1 VLVLLIGWSA
11 APSAFAETKQS
22 RPAQQK
28 KINDSALMLLSGRPG
43 TSYFTMARD
52 IAAAIGETEELRL
65 LAVDGAG
72 GADNIRDLLFLR
84 GIDLAL
90 VPANVLAHPSTAASF
105 GPNLPQRLNFVV
117 QLYSE
122 EIHILAG
129 RAIASLEDLRGKKI
143 AIPRHDANAEFS
155 VNDLLQ
161 RLGIE
166 AEVVAMAVP
175 DAIDEV
181 RSGAVAALVLM
192 GGKPL
197 RTVASLPKD
206 GSLRLLPLRHAEG
219 LADAYSPAAFRS
231 SDYPSLVADGQT
243 IDTVSVSAVLV
254 ANNMAKADDAYR
266 RVSRFIPAF
275 FSALSELA
283 GPQWHPKWSEVN
295 LATDVTGLPR
305 FAAAREWL
313 VRIRRQQ
320 AAAMQKGFEEFLSTT
335 GGPGLATMSPAQ
347 RRELFEE
354 FVKWSRKSVG
364 TPQPRP

>member
-1 VLVLLIGWSA
+1 
-11 APSAFAETKQS
+11 
-22 RPAQQK
+22 
-28 KINDSALMLLSGRPG
+28 
-43 TSYFTMARD
+43 MARD

-129 RAIASLEDLRGKKI
+129 RTIASLEDLRGKKI

-206 GSLRLLPLRHAEG
+206 GSLRLL
-219 LADAYSPAAFRS
+219 
-231 SDYPSLVADGQT
+231 
-243 IDTVSVSAVLV
+243 
-254 ANNMAKADDAYR
+254 
-266 RVSRFIPAF
+266 
-275 FSALSELA
+275 
-283 GPQWHPKWSEVN
+283 
-295 LATDVTGLPR
+295 
-305 FAAAREWL
+305 AAAAC
-313 VRIRRQQ
+313 RRLGGCLF
-320 AAAMQKGFEEFLSTT
+320 AGRVPLERLSVVGRGRADHRYRLGKRRA
-335 GGPGLATMSPAQ
+335 GGEQHGEG
-347 RRELFEE
+347 R
-354 FVKWSRKSVG
+354 
-364 TPQPRP
+364 